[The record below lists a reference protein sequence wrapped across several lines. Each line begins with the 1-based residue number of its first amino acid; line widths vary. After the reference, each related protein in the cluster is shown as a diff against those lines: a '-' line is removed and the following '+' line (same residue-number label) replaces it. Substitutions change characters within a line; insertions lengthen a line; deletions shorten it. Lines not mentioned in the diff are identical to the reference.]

1 MRPAFCGL
9 WRRVHRT
16 VTVRPAATF
25 STVAGLRAG
34 PRLPRTCASPV
45 FCLRVRAIADDV
57 LQKRLQSF
65 QDLFA
70 EARLCLDDARE
81 SEGTTYF
88 KDDIKEAEEAVDNAT
103 KAYEDLLSELDE
115 GRKREFED
123 ANSLKVKSLKEEY
136 AQLLAEDH

>member
-1 MRPAFCGL
+1 
-9 WRRVHRT
+9 
-16 VTVRPAATF
+16 VTRQKAAAL
-25 STVAGLRAG
+25 STGLR
-34 PRLPRTCASPV
+34 PWIRLPQSTAPPTLPSFRIRPIS
-45 FCLRVRAIADDV
+45 DDV
-57 LQKRLQSF
+57 MQKRLQSF

-88 KDDIKEAEEAVDNAT
+88 KDDIKEAEEAVENAT
-103 KAYEDLLSELDE
+103 KAYEDLLSDLDE

-136 AQLLAEDH
+136 AQLLVDDDH